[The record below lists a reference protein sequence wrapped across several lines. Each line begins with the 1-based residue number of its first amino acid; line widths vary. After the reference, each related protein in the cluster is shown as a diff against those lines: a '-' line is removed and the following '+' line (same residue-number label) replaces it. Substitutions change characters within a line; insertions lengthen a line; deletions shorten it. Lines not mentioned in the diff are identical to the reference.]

1 MIIQIH
7 QKQMSA
13 PRVQICSRFLPTV
26 EFFLADLGEE
36 DVIVLV
42 DGVSGPPPHYY
53 YFFDLMSA
61 FIAFR
66 VPLTSSTETRKHS
79 SCCISGT
86 LFSCSQI
93 THFYSSHMTES
104 LNVLD
109 SIPAFFEWRLGTTWT
124 TCQFMQF
131 LLVYIEKQSHL
142 LHFALRTI

>member
-36 DVIVLV
+36 DAIVLV

-66 VPLTSSTETRKHS
+66 VPLTSSTGTRKHS

-86 LFSCSQI
+86 LFACSQI

-104 LNVLD
+104 GSAGFYSSFLRVKAGYNLNNL
-109 SIPAFFEWRLGTTWT
+109 P
-124 TCQFMQF
+124 
-131 LLVYIEKQSHL
+131 VYAVSAG
-142 LHFALRTI
+142 LHRKTK